1 MGDGTDGTVILGPQ
15 GTLGHQ
21 LERLLP
27 GTVLWDREEVD
38 VTDFARLE
46 AKLRNGIPRHPIPSY
61 GHFLSRHIRIYGMWF
76 FTPHALLHVVSFGLL
91 GFLASLI
98 SERWPVRTCAI
109 AERCSAGLRDRMGPI
124 PVPSGQPV

>member
-1 MGDGTDGTVILGPQ
+1 V
-15 GTLGHQ
+15 
-21 LERLLP
+21 LL
-27 GTVLWDREEVD
+27 TALV
-38 VTDFARLE
+38 VTIGSIGSFSFRA
-46 AKLRNGIPRHPIPSY
+46 AY

>member
-1 MGDGTDGTVILGPQ
+1 MLLTALVVTIGSIGPFSF
-15 GTLGHQ
+15 
-21 LERLLP
+21 R
-27 GTVLWDREEVD
+27 
-38 VTDFARLE
+38 A
-46 AKLRNGIPRHPIPSY
+46 AY

-109 AERCSAGLRDRMGPI
+109 ASVVVLGFAIEWVQFQSHQGNPFETWDLPNDARGLPGGAPRLCLVREAP
-124 PVPSGQPV
+124 PV